1 MDIVATPIH
10 DIELITEAMRNP
22 RVWPSISDDSSPAP
36 ELFIPTMDDSITYL
50 GMFERGEFRGIFML
64 HPHNHICWEVHTCL
78 LPSVWGRAHLFAA
91 ECIDWTFSETACQRL
106 ITNIPKGNVLARRLA
121 LSVGMREFGI
131 NPKSFLKNGIAI
143 DQFMLGI
150 SKE

>member
-1 MDIVATPIH
+1 MDIVARPIH

-36 ELFIPTMDDSITYL
+36 ELFQPCLDGHVVYL
-50 GMFERGEFRGIFML
+50 GMFVHDRFHGLFML

-78 LPSVWGRAHLFAA
+78 LPIAWGRATRFAS
-91 ECIDWTFSETACQRL
+91 ECVDWVFSHTPCLRL
-106 ITNIPKGNVLARRLA
+106 ITNIPKGNPLARRLA

-131 NPKSFLKNGIAI
+131 NPSSFLKNGIAI